1 MKSHRRSRRRIA
13 ALALA
18 ACAALAAPAA
28 PAGAMPAG
36 DRPQPVSTK
45 IGDTPADY
53 PGASRSPRYDPPT
66 RIVINRPVRTIVRDV
81 DDALPTVLAGLA
93 LFIALGAAGFAL
105 IRTRS
110 LNRALLGHPH

>member
-1 MKSHRRSRRRIA
+1 MKSHRRRRSRRIA

-28 PAGAMPAG
+28 PAGAVVAADHQQPAG
-36 DRPQPVSTK
+36 AK

-53 PGASRSPRYDPPT
+53 PGASRSPQYDPPT
-66 RIVINRPVRTIVRDV
+66 RIVINRPVRTVVRDV
-81 DDALPTVLAGLA
+81 DQLPTVLSSLA

-110 LNRALLGHPH
+110 LNRARLGH